1 MADHTSGKG
10 AKDTIRSHFDEYAGN
25 WHERLRNHPFAMRY
39 REVEAFAKRLDPKTV
54 VDVGC
59 GTGDYCRMFDPGR
72 YIGFDLSPEM
82 IKRSRALHP
91 GYKFEVGDGD
101 ALNLPDSCAELVLDI
116 AVIEYYQDPM
126 PHIRELSRIA
136 KRGGY
141 LVIAVPNGSNVTR
154 AMHRKFGE
162 ILSGIKQLL
171 LPNTRDESTVRLG
184 KTKDRRIKH
193 RARTV
198 QELRAF
204 GSAAGLTLLD
214 WKYVNLMLLPE
225 VARFVAP
232 INIAIS
238 QRLSGQRGWRWLSSW
253 SGTILICLMRR
264 SD

>member
-1 MADHTSGKG
+1 MADQTSGKG
-10 AKDTIRSHFDEYAGN
+10 VKDTISHHFDEYAAN
-25 WHERLRNHPFAMRY
+25 WHERLQDHPFAVRY
-39 REVEAFAKRLDPKTV
+39 RQIEAFAKRLNPKTV

-82 IKRSRALHP
+82 IKRCRILHP

-101 ALNLPDSCAELVLDI
+101 VLNLPDNYAELVLDI

-126 PHIRELSRIA
+126 PHIRELSRVT

-141 LVIAVPNGSNVTR
+141 LIIAVPNGSNVTQ
-154 AMHRKFGE
+154 ALHRKIGG
-162 ILSGIKQLL
+162 ILTGIKQLL
-171 LPNTRDESTVRLG
+171 LPNKRGATTVG
-184 KTKDRRIKH
+184 PGTKKDVRIKH

-198 QELRAF
+198 QALRAL
-204 GSAAGLTLLD
+204 GSATGFTLLD
-214 WKYVNLMLLPE
+214 WKYVNLLLVPQFAGFITA
-225 VARFVAP
+225 V
-232 INIAIS
+232 NIAIS
-238 QRLSGQRGWRWLSSW
+238 QRLSGRRGWRWLSSR